1 MNARERRLLARIE
14 RRLRFD
20 DPELA
25 RQLSRG
31 GRAGTTDWLLDFA
44 LGLSVLLTSLA
55 LFVGAVGLSVVLAAG
70 AVALTALRLRKR
82 RARRRSLVC
91 ARRPERG

>member
-14 RRLRFD
+14 RRLRFE

-31 GRAGTTDWLLDFA
+31 GREGTTAWLLDVA

-55 LFVGAVGLSVVLAAG
+55 LFVGAVGLTVVLAAG
-70 AVALTALRLRKR
+70 AVALAVWRLRR
-82 RARRRSLVC
+82 RKAQRSS
-91 ARRPERG
+91 

>member
-1 MNARERRLLARIE
+1 VNARERRLLARIE

-31 GRAGTTDWLLDFA
+31 ERAGTTDWLLDFA

-55 LFVGAVGLSVVLAAG
+55 VFVGAVGLSVVLAAG
-70 AVALTALRLRKR
+70 AVALTVLRLRRR
-82 RARRRSLVC
+82 RAGRRS
-91 ARRPERG
+91 

>member
-14 RRLRFD
+14 RRLRSD

-70 AVALTALRLRKR
+70 AVALTVWRLRR
-82 RARRRSLVC
+82 RKARRHS
-91 ARRPERG
+91 

>member
-1 MNARERRLLARIE
+1 VNARERRLLARIE
-14 RRLRFD
+14 RRLRFE

-31 GRAGTTDWLLDFA
+31 GQTGTTDWLLDLA

-55 LFVGAVGLSVVLAAG
+55 FFVGAVGMGVVLAAG
-70 AVALTALRLRKR
+70 AVALTVLRLRR
-82 RARRRSLVC
+82 RKARRRS
-91 ARRPERG
+91 